1 MQALT
6 DTRYAQLVKDEQTA
20 LVTLRDLLAR
30 TNTEPQVL
38 EQLDEIISHL
48 DALFLVVVVGEF
60 NAGKSSVLNAFFG
73 EQLMEEGPIPTT
85 AKVTIVRYGEEAV
98 ERQLSEFLV
107 EKRIPSPHLK
117 NLNLVDTPGTNSIIT
132 QHQELTERFIP
143 RADLVLFIT
152 SFDRPLSESERQFL
166 HYMRDSW
173 GKRLVFVLNKV
184 DMARNEDM
192 LNQVLTHVRSGCQ
205 ELMQF
210 EPRIFPISA
219 DKAFRAKQAA
229 DPEEKAQLW
238 AESRFE
244 AFENFITESLTNQER
259 LSLKLNAPLD
269 AAGRLMHA
277 LGQRM
282 EGRRNILQLDEQNL
296 SELDDRLE
304 EAKKSLVDGYGKH
317 VTEVDNLLLQMER
330 RGIQFLDDTIRISKL
345 NMIRDRDLFKEEFL
359 RQVVRDT
366 DKQVEDQVTQAVDG
380 LLKQA
385 LNLWNQTVNEFAER
399 VRSISG
405 QGTSQRGDFFYNRTE
420 VFNTIMKEATR
431 KIEMYSLKEEARR
444 ILENARNA
452 AAFFMGTE
460 AMAVGIGAI
469 ATIVVTATAMD
480 VTGGFIAAG
489 VLAVVGLIFLP
500 RQKRKAIQEFKERV
514 AALREDMRKALIQ
527 QLNEEVDQSLNRV
540 SDTVKPYVEFVK
552 TERQTVDDVAQS
564 QTALNSQIEK
574 LRKQIEKETGTGSIV
589 NSQ

>member
-1 MQALT
+1 
-6 DTRYAQLVKDEQTA
+6 
-20 LVTLRDLLAR
+20 
-30 TNTEPQVL
+30 
-38 EQLDEIISHL
+38 
-48 DALFLVVVVGEF
+48 
-60 NAGKSSVLNAFFG
+60 
-73 EQLMEEGPIPTT
+73 
-85 AKVTIVRYGEEAV
+85 
-98 ERQLSEFLV
+98 
-107 EKRIPSPHLK
+107 
-117 NLNLVDTPGTNSIIT
+117 
-132 QHQELTERFIP
+132 
-143 RADLVLFIT
+143 
-152 SFDRPLSESERQFL
+152 
-166 HYMRDSW
+166 
-173 GKRLVFVLNKV
+173 
-184 DMARNEDM
+184 MARNEDM

-219 DKAFRAKQAA
+219 EKAFRAKQTSDSA
-229 DPEEKAQLW
+229 EKAQLW
-238 AESRFE
+238 TESRFE
-244 AFENFITESLTNQER
+244 VFENFITEQLTNQER

-269 AAGRLMHA
+269 AAGRLMHG
-277 LGQRM
+277 LDERM
-282 EGRRNILQLDEQNL
+282 EDRRKILKLDEQNL
-296 SELDDRLE
+296 SELDQRLE
-304 EAKKSLVDGYGKH
+304 EAKKSLIDGYGKH

-330 RGIQFLDDTIRISKL
+330 RGLQFLDDTIRISKL
-345 NMIRDRDLFKEEFL
+345 NMIRDRDLFKEEFI

-366 DKQVEDQVTQAVDG
+366 DKQVEDQVTEAVDG

-399 VRSISG
+399 VRAISG
-405 QGTSQRGDFFYNRTE
+405 QNTTQRGDFFYNRTE

-514 AALREDMRKALIQ
+514 AALRADMRKALIQ
-527 QLNEEVDQSLNRV
+527 QLNEEVDQSLTRV
-540 SDTVKPYVEFVK
+540 SDTVKPYVDFVK
-552 TERQTVDDVAQS
+552 TERQMVDQVS
-564 QTALNSQIEK
+564 QNQVALNEQLEK
-574 LRKQIEKETGTGSIV
+574 LREQISKEIGTGSIV
-589 NSQ
+589 NNQ